1 MAIPVYVGGVAE
13 ISTTTGTGAYTLG
26 GAVPGYTSFADRVS
40 HGATVHYRVTDGSR
54 TEIVRGVFDASANTL
69 SRDVIAEPSSGA
81 VSWGVGRR
89 IIYLDF
95 GDSITSYVSVRA
107 IAGLSPVAISGSAV
121 DLPDLATIATTGSAS
136 DLETGTVPLARL
148 PSFGTTFLSDVLID
162 SNLLDGQLLVR
173 QGEDWINQSP
183 TIAMMFD
190 VRLDS
195 NFIPGNLLFW
205 DGTDWANR
213 TATASD
219 IDDFDDASFWEIADT
234 ASAIDEGDLNDEV
247 FLAAVDEGDIAGA
260 GDTDD
265 AAFIAGDDGEF

>member
-121 DLPDLATIATTGSAS
+121 DLPDLATIASFVLVQRPQPILPALTFAAIWGNFLVLRGATAH
-136 DLETGTVPLARL
+136 ARL
-148 PSFGTTFLSDVLID
+148 ASTAGTSSYCTSIESVCRVAASALTSTT
-162 SNLLDGQLLVR
+162 S
-173 QGEDWINQSP
+173 
-183 TIAMMFD
+183 
-190 VRLDS
+190 
-195 NFIPGNLLFW
+195 
-205 DGTDWANR
+205 
-213 TATASD
+213 ATAPT
-219 IDDFDDASFWEIADT
+219 WV
-234 ASAIDEGDLNDEV
+234 SAATPSACSN
-247 FLAAVDEGDIAGA
+247 
-260 GDTDD
+260 TTSR
-265 AAFIAGDDGEF
+265 